1 MFFGV
6 KKKFDGAKEKVE
18 YLDPLTLADI
28 KNSTSDE

>member
-18 YLDPLTLADI
+18 YLDPLTLAHI
-28 KNSTSDE
+28 KK